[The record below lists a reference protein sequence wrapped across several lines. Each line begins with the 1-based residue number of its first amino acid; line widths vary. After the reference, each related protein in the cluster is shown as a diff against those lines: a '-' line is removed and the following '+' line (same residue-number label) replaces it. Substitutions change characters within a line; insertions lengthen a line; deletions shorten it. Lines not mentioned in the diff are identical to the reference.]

1 MYLKKKNLL
10 EWMCAKISEYNR
22 NEKDADA
29 VCKFDEKERWR
40 AKIQV
45 LEDMK
50 RLVQS
55 GAFDIE
61 LIGIEDYYALQD
73 KHRQA
78 LKKIRRLRSMLT
90 TPSGTNLRE
99 ILLTIK
105 QETQP
110 IDGHP
115 DPGAL
120 EDCWNEVFEVI
131 AGMEKGAEG

>member
-1 MYLKKKNLL
+1 MSDYLKKKELL
-10 EWMCAKISEYNR
+10 EWLNVSIEGVPCKHISLDLLREKI
-22 NEKDADA
+22 
-29 VCKFDEKERWR
+29 
-40 AKIQV
+40 
-45 LEDMK
+45 
-50 RLVQS
+50 QS
-55 GAFDIE
+55 GAFDIK
-61 LIGIEDYYALQD
+61 LVGIEDYYALQD
-73 KHRQA
+73 EYRQR

-131 AGMEKGAEG
+131 AGMEKGVEG